1 MKKTKLRDGIIITA
15 CVIIIIL
22 LGVNAALIY
31 SFMTK
36 DKETKNTMVASPQS
50 EETAELQTGVSE
62 PISGKDVTLLH
73 DTYISATTE
82 QGNGSIT
89 DYVEDDLAVTYICT
103 KDGDEFEQYQTPTDI
118 YGYAVAVDVEGGTS
132 TGGTAHWSGDTELYA
147 TKDSLAKL
155 YEEKYRD
162 VFDKM
167 KYSSTSGRNWVYN
180 YTDENDESTTVYVDS
195 TSCRVSQIV
204 TPYLTVHFKY
214 SDKPIDP
221 VYSLDDITAM
231 GGIQEVESKNDIIN
245 MAWAYTVAITK
256 YDEDTLNEMSEQI
269 EDLQELGESLE
280 ELQ

>member
-1 MKKTKLRDGIIITA
+1 MKKTKLRDGLIIAA

-31 SFMTK
+31 GYMSK
-36 DKETKNTMVASPQS
+36 DEESKNTMVASPKT
-50 EETAELQTGVSE
+50 EENTTATANVSE
-62 PISGKDVTLLH
+62 PIKGKDVTLLH

-82 QGNGSIT
+82 QGYGSIT

-162 VFDKM
+162 IFDKM
-167 KYSSTSGRNWVYN
+167 TYSSTSGRNWVYN

-195 TSCRVSQIV
+195 KSCRVSQIV

-221 VYSLDDITAM
+221 VYSLDEITAM

-256 YDEDTLNEMSEQI
+256 YNEEELNKMSEQL
-269 EDLQELGESLE
+269 EGLQELGESLE